1 MSTPSSSPDRERI
14 GVRYVS
20 DAVKRDHRSLE
31 RLYAALSDT
40 GSTEGAEHKRA
51 LQQRF
56 CWELARHLVA
66 MNLFIFPGTSRRASQ
81 GNRNAMDRQEDFAL
95 LREKLLDLSAAAAR
109 DDDDDDDEVEEEEE
123 GGAAFRVLLVQL
135 REGLARHIRDVE
147 RGDLVAIEK
156 VLSGEE
162 SERLASDFQASV
174 FFIPPGV
181 RAGPEGKEGVRAPFE
196 SIGAL
201 LDAGA
206 EELAGL
212 LDGFPRD

>member
-31 RLYAALSDT
+31 KLYATLSDT
-40 GSTEGAEHKRA
+40 GSTDDAEHKRE

-81 GNRNAMDRQEDFAL
+81 GNRSAMDRQKDFAL
-95 LREKLLDLSAAAAR
+95 LRGRLLDLSAAR
-109 DDDDDDDEVEEEEE
+109 DGDEDEEE
-123 GGAAFRVLLVQL
+123 GFRGLLAQL
-135 REGLARHIRDVE
+135 REGLARHIREVE
-147 RGDLVAIEK
+147 RADLVAIEK

-162 SERLASDFQASV
+162 SERLASDFEASV
-174 FFIPPGV
+174 FFIPPEV
-181 RAGPEGKEGVRAPFE
+181 RAGPEGKGGVRAPFE
-196 SIGAL
+196 TIGAL
-201 LDAGA
+201 LDASA
-206 EELAGL
+206 EELSGV

>member
-1 MSTPSSSPDRERI
+1 MSIPSSSPDRERI

-31 RLYAALSDT
+31 KLYATLTDT
-40 GSTEGAEHKRA
+40 GSTNDAEHKREF
-51 LQQRF
+51 QQRF

-81 GNRNAMDRQEDFAL
+81 GNRNAMDRQKDFAL
-95 LREKLLDLSAAAAR
+95 LMGKLLDLSAAR
-109 DDDDDDDEVEEEEE
+109 DDEE
-123 GGAAFRVLLVQL
+123 FRGLLVQL
-135 REGLARHIRDVE
+135 REGLTRHIRDVE
-147 RGDLVAIEK
+147 RADLVAIEK

-162 SERLASDFQASV
+162 SERLASDFEASV
-174 FFIPPGV
+174 FFIPPEV
-181 RAGPEGKEGVRAPFE
+181 RAGPEGKEDIRAPFE

-201 LDAGA
+201 LDASM
-206 EELAGL
+206 EELKGI